1 LGRREHRTDRPGRL
15 NLEADMN
22 TRIFILVATL
32 SLAATLPVS
41 AQPLPASGELD
52 KTDWSM
58 TKDDVAASLSARVKA
73 TAVITAE
80 KISYSTTDFTQG
92 LMNDGA
98 QYLFTNAGAF
108 QEAAFLRTFNLE
120 KEKTAQFFKD
130 FVTVTLEQYV
140 KKLGEPDVDTTKTV
154 GPNDAPLT
162 VGVVAWAATAKKPYR
177 LEIRIMASGTLVFY
191 TESCTHGAAK

>member
-1 LGRREHRTDRPGRL
+1 
-15 NLEADMN
+15 MN
-22 TRIFILVATL
+22 KRIFIFFTALALVVTPPL
-32 SLAATLPVS
+32 S
-41 AQPLPASGELD
+41 AQALPGSGELD

-80 KISYSTTDFTQG
+80 KISYTTTDFTQG

-98 QYLFTNAGAF
+98 QYLFTKTGTF

-130 FVTVTLEQYV
+130 FATVTIEQYI
-140 KKLGEPDVDTTKTV
+140 KKLGRPDVDTTKTV
-154 GPNDAPLT
+154 ASNDAPFT
-162 VGVVAWAATAKKPYR
+162 VGVAAWSATARRPYR

-191 TESCTHGAAK
+191 TESCTHGATK

>member
-1 LGRREHRTDRPGRL
+1 MKKRL
-15 NLEADMN
+15 TFPA
-22 TRIFILVATL
+22 IILF
-32 SLAATLPVS
+32 LAAALPLS
-41 AQPLPASGELD
+41 AQPLPGSGELD

-80 KISYSTTDFTQG
+80 KISYTATDFAQG

-98 QYLFTNAGAF
+98 QYLFTKAGAF

-130 FVTVTLEQYV
+130 FATVTIEQYV
-140 KKLGEPDVDTTKTV
+140 KKLGKPDVDTTKSV
-154 GPNDAPLT
+154 GPNDATLI
-162 VGVVAWAATAKKPYR
+162 VGVVAWPATAKRPYR